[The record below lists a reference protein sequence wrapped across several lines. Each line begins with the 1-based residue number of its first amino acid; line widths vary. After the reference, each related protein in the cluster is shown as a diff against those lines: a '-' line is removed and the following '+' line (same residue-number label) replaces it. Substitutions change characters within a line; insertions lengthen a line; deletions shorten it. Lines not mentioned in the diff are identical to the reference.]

1 MDSIDF
7 DFLLEGEAD
16 DEPPPQAP
24 CGSGDEMPSRDPRV
38 VRSIEEVS
46 CEAEMRLSRLQH
58 GPECGPSDAAD
69 GDLGMTD
76 DEVLALDES
85 DLECLW
91 PTWGERRTAQL
102 GRGVPP
108 GVTVVPQHLPK
119 SASAGGGRP
128 LNYK

>member
-7 DFLLEGEAD
+7 DSLLGED
-16 DEPPPQAP
+16 SGGEP
-24 CGSGDEMPSRDPRV
+24 PSRDPRT

-46 CEAEMRLSRLQH
+46 SEAEIRLSRLQR
-58 GPECGPSDAAD
+58 GLLECGSSEAD

-91 PTWGERRTAQL
+91 PTWGDRRAAQL
-102 GRGVPP
+102 GRGMPP

-119 SASAGGGRP
+119 SASASGGRP